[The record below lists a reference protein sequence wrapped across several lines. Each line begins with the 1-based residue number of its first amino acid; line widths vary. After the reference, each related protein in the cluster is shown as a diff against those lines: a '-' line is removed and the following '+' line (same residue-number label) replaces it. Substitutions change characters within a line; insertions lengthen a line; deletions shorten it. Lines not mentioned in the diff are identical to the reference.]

1 MITTFFAPRAIRNR
15 RLPGRYAW
23 QRPTRVCALLL
34 AALALLP
41 HFPAP
46 AQAPKAA
53 PNVPAVWSDVDKTL
67 SYEIALAAALR
78 GGQQAPPLRE
88 AQRQI
93 AAEGAPTSRHLM
105 ALLQDDAWRNA
116 VAFKM
121 GACEHAALLVRLML
135 LRAAE
140 ATAAGAPAA
149 DAAPPP
155 ALADMF
161 AEHMGRCERL
171 RKRPPTPRL
180 IGTE

>member
-41 HFPAP
+41 HLPAL

-78 GGQQAPPLRE
+78 GVQQAPPLGE

-93 AAEGAPTSRHLM
+93 AAEGAP
-105 ALLQDDAWRNA
+105 ALPPEISHMTVWSPITPERKLDDEEAIYR
-116 VAFKM
+116 
-121 GACEHAALLVRLML
+121 GANHWL
-135 LRAAE
+135 
-140 ATAAGAPAA
+140 PA
-149 DAAPPP
+149 
-155 ALADMF
+155 
-161 AEHMGRCERL
+161 
-171 RKRPPTPRL
+171 
-180 IGTE
+180 